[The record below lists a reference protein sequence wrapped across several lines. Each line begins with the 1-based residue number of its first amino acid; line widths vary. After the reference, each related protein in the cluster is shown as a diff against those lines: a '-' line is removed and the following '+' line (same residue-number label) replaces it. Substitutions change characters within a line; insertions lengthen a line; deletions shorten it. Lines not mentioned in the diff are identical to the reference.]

1 MLENQQEN
9 KMLVKIF
16 RDEADLQVSTDE
28 VENEETTKTP
38 EDESPEDDN
47 KPAEDTEDPVSDD
60 SEDKSDDSEDDKESD
75 KSDEDDDLYETE
87 EEYIGQFGLP
97 DNIKTTH
104 EALEHLIANQGK
116 TESDTK
122 LDQVDKYLRS
132 KGIDGVDG
140 FLAQQQVAPA
150 PAQPA
155 QSTYV
160 SATDTINKNIT
171 SGLITQEEANLILP
185 MAQHQDDT
193 TRMLGETLQIIY
205 RDLQE
210 IKLGHQQTVSKQ
222 NDADYQSF
230 VTQSKNMGFSVYKK
244 HRLDK
249 IMERL
254 PSDTTYLE
262 AQAFLTVKDPNKMR
276 NQLNV
281 MKKQAEKGAF
291 RKLRNK
297 EGKFLKTKGRK
308 GKISGKVYSDYL
320 DSEGEPTGAFY
331 KLSRDEQHRL
341 TKGVFEKT

>member
-16 RDEADLQVSTDE
+16 RDEADLQVSTDK
-28 VENEETTKTP
+28 VENEETTETP

-47 KPAEDTEDPVSDD
+47 KPAEDTEEPVSDD
-60 SEDKSDDSEDDKESD
+60 SEDKSDDSEDDKESE

-87 EEYIGQFGLP
+87 EEYVGQFGLP

-122 LDQVDKYLRS
+122 LEQIDKYLRS

-150 PAQPA
+150 PARPA
-155 QSTYV
+155 QSKYV
-160 SATDTINKNIT
+160 SATEILNNNIT
-171 SGLITQEEANLILP
+171 SGLVDEGSATLFRPIVENFDATSRLFGAGMEEM
-185 MAQHQDDT
+185 MARLESIEQ
-193 TRMLGETLQIIY
+193 
-205 RDLQE
+205 
-210 IKLGHQQTVSKQ
+210 GHQQTVSKQ

-230 VTQSKNMGFSVYKK
+230 VTQSKNMGFSAYKK

-281 MKKQAEKGAF
+281 MKKQVEKGAF

-331 KLSRDEQHRL
+331 KLSREEQHRL